1 MYGTNAQLSDKDL
14 WGTSTQTSLP
24 PETPSLHAVAHR
36 AQLLQKPRALFST
49 SLDMRD
55 SNVLF
60 ELHVNAL

>member
-1 MYGTNAQLSDKDL
+1 MYGTNAQLSVKDL

-49 SLDMRD
+49 SLDMTPMFCLN
-55 SNVLF
+55 SMSM
-60 ELHVNAL
+60 HSS

>member
-49 SLDMRD
+49 SLDMTPMFCLN
-55 SNVLF
+55 SMSM
-60 ELHVNAL
+60 HSS